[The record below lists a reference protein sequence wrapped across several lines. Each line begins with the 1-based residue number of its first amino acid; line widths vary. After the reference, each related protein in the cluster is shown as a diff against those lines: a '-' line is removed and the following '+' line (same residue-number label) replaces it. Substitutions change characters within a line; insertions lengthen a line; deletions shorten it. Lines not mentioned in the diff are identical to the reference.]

1 MLDRTSSQL
10 RKTFVILCILVL
22 TGMAVVTVRQAGYMP
37 ALAAACLVL
46 LFALLKSRRII
57 DDFLGLGGEP
67 GLLRNALLAWPALFA
82 AAALL
87 RAVLQGIY
95 HL

>member
-10 RKTFVILCILVL
+10 RKTFVTLCILVL
-22 TGMAVVTVRQAGYMP
+22 AGMAVVTARQAAYMP
-37 ALAAACLVL
+37 PLAAACLVL

-57 DDFLGLGGEP
+57 DDFLGLGGKS
-67 GLLRNALLAWPALFA
+67 GFLRNALLAWPALFA